1 MGVGVYALWII
12 LSGQNHALVI
22 GGHFAY
28 AARERFEFAIDYL
41 VAAAM
46 TLVLSTERANAALG
60 AIVLA
65 GHVVA
70 YVVYREVYVSVWCF
84 FAVAASFVILYHF
97 ECSCRH
103 STPIAGS
110 TG

>member
-1 MGVGVYALWII
+1 MH
-12 LSGQNHALVI
+12 SGSFL
-22 GGHFAY
+22 
-28 AARERFEFAIDYL
+28 AIHGATAEMFL
-41 VAAAM
+41 
-46 TLVLSTERANAALG
+46 ANAALG